1 MPNPANARQPLSWRK
16 RLLFASIAAGVVVL
30 LMFSA
35 ILSADLYVHH
45 RAERNAGVNIW
56 GYRGPRVPR
65 KAAGE
70 HRLVVLGGSTAFG
83 YGVDWE
89 KAFPAQLEA
98 DLRPRSRNGAPV
110 TVVNLGM
117 NSQGRTAFRYTLEDY
132 LNLQYDA
139 AIFYEGYNDLGDAP
153 NEYVGRRDSPVF
165 RLFGYYPILHIAIQE
180 KAMALRTGGDINS
193 AYAGKKTVFKP
204 GLGARTSADA
214 LDAAGAI
221 SRSLTEQLGRLSKTP
236 PAATSFANVHVANLG
251 CSELYAYYCASVH
264 DAVKFALDHQKKVL
278 VVTQPYINP
287 SHRAQQRDMRAML
300 AAQFGGNPA
309 VGYVDLGDLI
319 SLPNP
324 ALAYDGMHLNADGN
338 RMVGEALVR
347 PIALLMP
354 DAFNPPPSPG
364 TSAP

>member
-1 MPNPANARQPLSWRK
+1 
-16 RLLFASIAAGVVVL
+16 
-30 LMFSA
+30 
-35 ILSADLYVHH
+35 
-45 RAERNAGVNIW
+45 
-56 GYRGPRVPR
+56 
-65 KAAGE
+65 
-70 HRLVVLGGSTAFG
+70 
-83 YGVDWE
+83 
-89 KAFPAQLEA
+89 
-98 DLRPRSRNGAPV
+98 
-110 TVVNLGM
+110 M
-117 NSQGRTAFRYTLEDY
+117 NSQGAYSFRYTLEDY

-153 NEYVGRRDSPVF
+153 NEYVSRRDSPVF
-165 RLFGYYPILHIAIQE
+165 RLFGYYPILHIAIPGEGDGPAHGRRHQLRVRRQE
-180 KAMALRTGGDINS
+180 DRVQA
-193 AYAGKKTVFKP
+193 

-236 PAATSFANVHVANLG
+236 PAATSFASLHVANLG

-264 DAVKFALDHQKKVL
+264 GAVKFALEHQKKVL

-287 SHRAQQRDMRAML
+287 AHRAQQRDMRAML

-309 VGYVDLGDLI
+309 VGYIDLGNLI

-354 DAFNPPPSPG
+354 DAFNPPPAAA

>member
-1 MPNPANARQPLSWRK
+1 MPNPANPRQPLSWRK
-16 RLLFASIAAGVVVL
+16 RLLFASIAAGVVVIG
-30 LMFSA
+30 MFSA
-35 ILSADLYVHH
+35 ILGADLYVHH

-65 KAAGE
+65 KSAGE

-83 YGVDWE
+83 YGVDWAM
-89 KAFPAQLEA
+89 AFPAQLEA
-98 DLRPRSRNGAPV
+98 DLRPRSKHGAPV

-117 NSQGRTAFRYTLEDY
+117 NSQGAYSFRYTLEDY
-132 LNLQYDA
+132 LNLQYDT
-139 AIFYEGYNDLGDAP
+139 AILYEGYNDLGDAP

-221 SRSLTEQLGRLSKTP
+221 SRSLTEQLGRFSKAP
-236 PAATSFANVHVANLG
+236 PAATSFANLHVKDYG
-251 CSELYAYYCASVH
+251 CALVSAYYCASVH
-264 DAVKFALDHQKKVL
+264 DAVQFALDHHKKVL
-278 VVTQPYINP
+278 VVTQPYINNA
-287 SHRAQQRDMRAML
+287 HRAQQHDMSAML
-300 AAQFGGNPA
+300 ASQFGGNAA
-309 VGYVDLGDLI
+309 VGYVDLGNLI

-324 ALAYDGMHLNADGN
+324 ALAYDGMHLNAEGN
-338 RMVGEALVR
+338 RMVGEALVN
-347 PIALLMP
+347 PIARLMP
-354 DAFNPPPSPG
+354 DAFDPAAMAAVSK
-364 TSAP
+364 